1 MFKKNDFINW
11 RQNLLYSS
19 PNDLKIL
26 LVYRTRFNI
35 ALILTR
41 LCSYNVNKLNLAS
54 KKIQKLLIKFGR

>member
-11 RQNLLYSS
+11 RQNFLYSS

-35 ALILTR
+35 ALILMR
-41 LCSYNVNKLNLAS
+41 LCSYNVNKFNLAS